1 MTIFSLLIQ
10 LALLTV
16 ALAGSASLFQELGIR
31 WDRRWLKRRFVPRAV
46 RRRG

>member
-16 ALAGSASLFQELGIR
+16 VLAGAASLFQELGIR